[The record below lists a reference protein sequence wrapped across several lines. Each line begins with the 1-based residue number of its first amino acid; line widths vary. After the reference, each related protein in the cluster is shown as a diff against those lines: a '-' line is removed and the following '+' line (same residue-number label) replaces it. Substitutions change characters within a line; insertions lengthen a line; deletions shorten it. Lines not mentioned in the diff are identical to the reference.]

1 MPTREEQERAVLANS
16 AEGREANPGV
26 QVINPKTYE
35 YIPPTASTAMQ
46 SREPPAPTTSTAMQA
61 NNPRTSSS
69 IASGPKV
76 AATISTSRPKVAA
89 TTPAPSKPK
98 EEESSKPAPSKPKEE
113 DPAKPGNTP
122 PDKPSN
128 TTPSKKRKGPTI
140 PVSIYNTNFDVE
152 QDVETGNLTETQQEI
167 ADILELDTF
176 ADRVRGETPKEEYI
190 ADVLRNVIIG
200 CTSDG
205 TITLGPHCPKI
216 NHYLAALS
224 LLILQEGPLR
234 GKKPA
239 PKAQD
244 MYGDVTFKI
253 CIPIAKL
260 IKLLELDMTPDVAQ
274 TPIDTLKDNIQT
286 LSGLIQQYNAAQNGG
301 GGDEPGTGTT
311 SRTKAEIKQEI
322 DALIGEIK
330 ALIEEIR
337 QKTPDAEGFEGTVK
351 EFDTLVASVTTSAS
365 EEAVPDVALTNSN
378 PEKALVAATEEA
390 VKVTEELKGVKPDA
404 EPDAKSDAKSDAK
417 PAAVPAP
424 SSKEL
429 TKKTDEA
436 IIVIGELLG
445 GITDLAKEVT
455 QTLVSE
461 LELLEEEEHDVKKQL
476 YEARIK
482 AYMDFDKNREVS
494 RENAIQYIANTEKGM
509 NDGSEATSAE
519 TRELEKELEEM
530 KQNEI

>member
-1 MPTREEQERAVLANS
+1 MIAAQRTSEPPSASGIKSAILQSSTPLSQFPSKEERERAVLANS

-35 YIPPTASTAMQ
+35 YIPSTASTALQ
-46 SREPPAPTTSTAMQA
+46 S
-61 NNPRTSSS
+61 NNPRSSSS
-69 IASGPKV
+69 IATATSGPKVAFTTTSGPKV
-76 AATISTSRPKVAA
+76 AATTSGPKVAA
-89 TTPAPSKPK
+89 TTSGPKVAATTSESKVDATTPSPSKPKEEEPAKPAPSKPK
-98 EEESSKPAPSKPKEE
+98 EEEPAKPASSKPKEE
-113 DPAKPGNTP
+113 E

-190 ADVLRNVIIG
+190 ADVLRNVITG

-274 TPIDTLKDNIQT
+274 NPMDTLKSNIQT
-286 LSGLIQQYNAAQNGG
+286 LSGLIQQYHAAQSG
-301 GGDEPGTGTT
+301 GGDTPK
-311 SRTKAEIKQEI
+311 TKAEIKQEI
-322 DALIGEIK
+322 DALIVEIK
-330 ALIEEIR
+330 ALIEDIR
-337 QKTPDAEGFEGTVK
+337 QKTPDVEGFEGTVK
-351 EFDTLVASVTTSAS
+351 EFDTLVASVTKSTP
-365 EEAVPDVALTNSN
+365 EEVVSNN
-378 PEKALVAATEEA
+378 PEPALVAATEEA
-390 VKVTEELKGVKPDA
+390 VKVTEELKGAKPDA
-404 EPDAKSDAKSDAK
+404 EPIT
-417 PAAVPAP
+417 P
-424 SSKEL
+424 SSEEL

-436 IIVIGELLG
+436 IVAIGELLG
-445 GITDLAKEVT
+445 GITDVADKVTDALLDSAEAELRIQLAK
-455 QTLVSE
+455 SP
-461 LELLEEEEHDVKKQL
+461 
-476 YEARIK
+476 
-482 AYMDFDKNREVS
+482 KN
-494 RENAIQYIANTEKGM
+494 
-509 NDGSEATSAE
+509 
-519 TRELEKELEEM
+519 RELEKRISEIELLRL
-530 KQNEI
+530 